1 MLRFDDLARSGRCGV
16 SYSIM
21 RPGKLYLITAESASA
36 AVAASDLHKSCISSQ
51 QCPACILGLRIY

>member
-16 SYSIM
+16 SYSET
-21 RPGKLYLITAESASA
+21 RSGKLYLITAVSASA

-51 QCPACILGLRIY
+51 QCAVCILGLRMY